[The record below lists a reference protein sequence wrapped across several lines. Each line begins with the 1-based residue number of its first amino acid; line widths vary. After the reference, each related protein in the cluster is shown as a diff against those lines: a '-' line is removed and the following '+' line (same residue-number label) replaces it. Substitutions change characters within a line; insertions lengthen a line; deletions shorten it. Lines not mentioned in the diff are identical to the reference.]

1 MCSWCSLPDIKSCLQ
16 KGAALIFLE
25 VTEIFVIEVA
35 KWHDCILILLLGK
48 ECVCYNQ
55 FMIILAD
62 LLGAY
67 RGQGG

>member
-1 MCSWCSLPDIKSCLQ
+1 MV
-16 KGAALIFLE
+16 FLE
-25 VTEIFVIEVA
+25 LTEMFVTEVA
-35 KWHDCILILLLGK
+35 KWHDLILLLEK

-62 LLGAY
+62 LISLQ